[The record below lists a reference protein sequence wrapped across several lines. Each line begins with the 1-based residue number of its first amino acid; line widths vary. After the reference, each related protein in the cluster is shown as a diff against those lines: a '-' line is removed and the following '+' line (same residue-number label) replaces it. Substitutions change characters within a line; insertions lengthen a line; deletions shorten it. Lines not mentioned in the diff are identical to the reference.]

1 MKRTFTGITLLG
13 ILIMVFLSG
22 YFIGSHKVLE
32 VRQKPVL
39 GIDDKSKIEE
49 QRINEKSQIVM
60 EKEYKRCQHVVISDF
75 EPKEQLLG
83 KSYSEISRIY
93 SPQNGFTVSLQDD
106 TLCIHQIIDD
116 WCPLDK
122 EKYRLKEYQGKL
134 AVYQG
139 PDEDNEVLL
148 RVTSISMET
157 LPAEIQSAI
166 REGKYEFNNEELLN
180 DALENLDEY

>member
-93 SPQNGFTVSLQDD
+93 SPQNGFTV
-106 TLCIHQIIDD
+106 IDD